1 VEFDLTES
9 QRHRFDEVVQLTR
22 KSVTAPERDAG
33 IPSRARWTSACTAG
47 LAGVIV
53 PARSADQDAAGA
65 TDLSLAMQAL
75 GYGCADAAMSLA
87 LSCHLFGGV
96 LPLSRWG
103 MPEQQTAYLPRL
115 TSGEWYAARAVRGV
129 VQAKSGGAGFQL
141 SGVADL
147 ASAGLKPDLVL
158 VFAQVSDS
166 PAAST
171 RAFFIPLAEV
181 SGITWERSQG
191 SALACADSLRLDH
204 ASVPNNM
211 IMGSGLEG
219 DALLAELLPREQLA
233 LQSVRLGLL
242 QQLLET
248 ALGAAGKY
256 ARRLKLKGVPPQ
268 GYQMLGHKLAD
279 FKIRFDATELLL
291 RRAAWQL
298 ERRGVAAAETA
309 LAGLAIETSLLP
321 GAFEVVRLQRDYALD
336 ENQAWA
342 NLLSSVVE
350 YGRYMLNPVQMRTS
364 VNEAIQPGVA

>member
-1 VEFDLTES
+1 
-9 QRHRFDEVVQLTR
+9 
-22 KSVTAPERDAG
+22 
-33 IPSRARWTSACTAG
+33 
-47 LAGVIV
+47 
-53 PARSADQDAAGA
+53 
-65 TDLSLAMQAL
+65 
-75 GYGCADAAMSLA
+75 
-87 LSCHLFGGV
+87 
-96 LPLSRWG
+96 
-103 MPEQQTAYLPRL
+103 
-115 TSGEWYAARAVRGV
+115 
-129 VQAKSGGAGFQL
+129 
-141 SGVADL
+141 
-147 ASAGLKPDLVL
+147 
-158 VFAQVSDS
+158 
-166 PAAST
+166 
-171 RAFFIPLAEV
+171 
-181 SGITWERSQG
+181 
-191 SALACADSLRLDH
+191 
-204 ASVPNNM
+204 
-211 IMGSGLEG
+211 
-219 DALLAELLPREQLA
+219 
-233 LQSVRLGLL
+233 VRLGLL